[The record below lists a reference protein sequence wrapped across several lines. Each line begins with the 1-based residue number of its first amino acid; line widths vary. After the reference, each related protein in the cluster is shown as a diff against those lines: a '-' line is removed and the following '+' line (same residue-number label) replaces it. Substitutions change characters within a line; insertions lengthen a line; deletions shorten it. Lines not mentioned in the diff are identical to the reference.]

1 MQSFTGHMKD
11 SVWILSLKDVKQETD
26 GIKFA
31 LLKYFLMAP
40 RRMDQK
46 LEVENYCRSAGNSG
60 MMGEMAK
67 IGQI

>member
-1 MQSFTGHMKD
+1 MRSLTGHVKD
-11 SVWILSLKDVKQETD
+11 SVWIPSLKGVKQE
-26 GIKFA
+26 IKFA
-31 LLKYFLMAP
+31 LLKYFPAAP

-46 LEVENYCRSAGNSG
+46 LEVQNYCRSAGNSG